1 MAPEKKADRA
11 NRIPISFLDSDDE
24 ARSTANS
31 DESSISPVPDD
42 DQELTND
49 MTAEDAAAAPAPEA
63 FDQDDASARPSPQA
77 DGSPADDAPSTGG
90 PEVAELVATRA
101 ELKRLEGE
109 VKELKDSLARRQ
121 ADFENYRKRMERE
134 RSETY
139 NRVVADI
146 AGKLLPVL
154 DNLKRA
160 LETEASI
167 EASESDEFRH
177 FLSGVDLIYK
187 QLNGVLDA
195 LGVKPVL
202 AEGEHFDPH
211 VHEAVVTEPT
221 DDYEPDTVM
230 QEIVRG
236 FRIGDKLIRPALVK
250 VAVKK

>member
-1 MAPEKKADRA
+1 MAPEGKDRS
-11 NRIPISFLDSDDE
+11 NIPINFLDSDGEDGPD
-24 ARSTANS
+24 AGADLVS
-31 DESSISPVPDD
+31 DGLSDD
-42 DQELTND
+42 DAESANAMDSEYNTTVDDDDVFEL
-49 MTAEDAAAAPAPEA
+49 
-63 FDQDDASARPSPQA
+63 DDEPLLPSPPA
-77 DGSPADDAPSTGG
+77 KGSTGDLALNMGG

-101 ELKRLEGE
+101 ELKRLQGE
-109 VKELKDSLARRQ
+109 VKELRDSLARRQ

-139 NRVVADI
+139 NRVVVDI
-146 AGKLLPVL
+146 AAKLLPVL

-160 LETEASI
+160 LEMEASV

-202 AEGEHFDPH
+202 AEGERFDPH
-211 VHEAVVTEPT
+211 LHEAVVTEPT

-236 FRIGDKLIRPALVK
+236 FRVGDKLIRPALVK

>member
-1 MAPEKKADRA
+1 MAPEGKDRS
-11 NRIPISFLDSDDE
+11 NIPINFLDSDGEDASDAGADQETDE
-24 ARSTANS
+24 LS
-31 DESSISPVPDD
+31 DD
-42 DQELTND
+42 DVELMDAMDSEDDTTAGDND
-49 MTAEDAAAAPAPEA
+49 VFELDDE
-63 FDQDDASARPSPQA
+63 FDQPLPPAK
-77 DGSPADDAPSTGG
+77 GSTGDLALNMGG

-109 VKELKDSLARRQ
+109 VKELRDTLARRQ

-134 RSETY
+134 RSETF
-139 NRVVADI
+139 NRVVVDI
-146 AGKLLPVL
+146 AAKLLPVL

-160 LETEASI
+160 LETEASV

-202 AEGEHFDPH
+202 AEGERFDPH
-211 VHEAVVTEPT
+211 LHEAVVTEPT
-221 DDYEPDTVM
+221 DDYEPDTVI

-236 FRIGDKLIRPALVK
+236 FRVGDKLIRPALVK

>member
-1 MAPEKKADRA
+1 MAPEDKGDAR
-11 NRIPISFLDSDDE
+11 NRIPISFSETEDE
-24 ARSTANS
+24 ANTTAS
-31 DESSISPVPDD
+31 GEDPAATSESADDWEVIVEDSPDD
-42 DQELTND
+42 YSSPDS
-49 MTAEDAAAAPAPEA
+49 P
-63 FDQDDASARPSPQA
+63 PSPLPQA
-77 DGSPADDAPSTGG
+77 DGSGEPASRGGG

-109 VKELKDSLARRQ
+109 VGELRDTVARRQ
-121 ADFENYRKRMERE
+121 ADFENYRKRMDRE
-134 RSETY
+134 RAETY

-146 AGKLLPVL
+146 AAKLLPVL

-160 LETEASI
+160 LETEASL

-187 QLNGVLDA
+187 QLAGVLDA
-195 LGVKPVL
+195 LGVKPVM
-202 AEGEHFDPH
+202 AEGEQFDPH
-211 VHEAVVTEPT
+211 LHEAVVTEST
-221 DDYEPDTVM
+221 DEYEPDTVI

>member
-1 MAPEKKADRA
+1 MAPEKNGDKRT
-11 NRIPISFLDSDDE
+11 RIPINFLDSDTE
-24 ARSTANS
+24 TGS
-31 DESSISPVPDD
+31 DAPSETGAAGESDD
-42 DQELTND
+42 DQELTNS
-49 MTAEDAAAAPAPEA
+49 MANSNATAAESEA
-63 FDQDDASARPSPQA
+63 FDSEEPSIQPSPQA
-77 DGSPADDAPSTGG
+77 DGSGEAAQSAGG

-101 ELKRLEGE
+101 ELKRLESE
-109 VKELKDSLARRQ
+109 VKELRDSLARRQ

-146 AGKLLPVL
+146 ASKLLPVL

-160 LETEASI
+160 LETEASV

-211 VHEAVVTEPT
+211 LHEAVVTEPT
-221 DDYEPDTVM
+221 DDYEPDTVI

>member
-1 MAPEKKADRA
+1 
-11 NRIPISFLDSDDE
+11 
-24 ARSTANS
+24 
-31 DESSISPVPDD
+31 
-42 DQELTND
+42 
-49 MTAEDAAAAPAPEA
+49 
-63 FDQDDASARPSPQA
+63 
-77 DGSPADDAPSTGG
+77 
-90 PEVAELVATRA
+90 
-101 ELKRLEGE
+101 
-109 VKELKDSLARRQ
+109 
-121 ADFENYRKRMERE
+121 MERE

-139 NRVVADI
+139 NRVVADV
-146 AGKLLPVL
+146 AAKLLPVL

-160 LETEASI
+160 LETEASV

-211 VHEAVVTEPT
+211 LHEAVVTEAT
-221 DDYEPDTVM
+221 DEFEPDTVI

-236 FRIGDKLIRPALVK
+236 FRMGDKLIRPALVK

>member
-1 MAPEKKADRA
+1 MAPEKNGDRP
-11 NRIPISFLDSDDE
+11 NRIPINFLDSDSETASGAPSE
-24 ARSTANS
+24 AGVAR
-31 DESSISPVPDD
+31 ESDD
-42 DQELTND
+42 DQELTNS
-49 MTAEDAAAAPAPEA
+49 MAPNDNARASESEA
-63 FDQDDASARPSPQA
+63 FDSEEQSIQPSPQA
-77 DGSPADDAPSTGG
+77 DGSGEAAQSAGG

-101 ELKRLEGE
+101 ELKRLESE
-109 VKELKDSLARRQ
+109 VKELRDSLARRQ

-146 AGKLLPVL
+146 AAKLLPVL

-160 LETEASI
+160 LETEASV

-211 VHEAVVTEPT
+211 LHEAVVTEST
-221 DDYEPDTVM
+221 DDYEPDTVI

>member
-1 MAPEKKADRA
+1 MQWA
-11 NRIPISFLDSDDE
+11 S
-24 ARSTANS
+24 STANS
-31 DESSISPVPDD
+31 EIG
-42 DQELTND
+42 TCC
-49 MTAEDAAAAPAPEA
+49 
-63 FDQDDASARPSPQA
+63 
-77 DGSPADDAPSTGG
+77 
-90 PEVAELVATRA
+90 RA

-109 VKELKDSLARRQ
+109 VKELRDSLARRQ

-134 RSETY
+134 RSETF
-139 NRVVADI
+139 NRVVVDI
-146 AGKLLPVL
+146 AAKLLPVL

-160 LETEASI
+160 LDTEASV

-202 AEGEHFDPH
+202 AEGERFDPH
-211 VHEAVVTEPT
+211 LHEAVVTEST
-221 DDYEPDTVM
+221 DDFEPDTVM

-236 FRIGDKLIRPALVK
+236 FRVGDKLIRPALVK

>member
-1 MAPEKKADRA
+1 MAPEGKDRS
-11 NRIPISFLDSDDE
+11 NIPINFLDSDGED
-24 ARSTANS
+24 AS
-31 DESSISPVPDD
+31 DAGADQETDGLSDD
-42 DQELTND
+42 DVELMNAMDSEDDTTAGDND
-49 MTAEDAAAAPAPEA
+49 VFELDDE
-63 FDQDDASARPSPQA
+63 FDQPLPPAK
-77 DGSPADDAPSTGG
+77 GSTGDLALNMGG

-109 VKELKDSLARRQ
+109 VKELRDSLARRQ

-134 RSETY
+134 RSETF
-139 NRVVADI
+139 NGVVVDI
-146 AGKLLPVL
+146 AAKLLPVL
-154 DNLKRA
+154 AHLKRA
-160 LETEASI
+160 FDTQASV

-187 QLNGVLDA
+187 QLYGVLDA

-202 AEGEHFDPH
+202 AEGEMFDPH
-211 VHEAVVTEPT
+211 LHEAVVTEPT

-236 FRIGDKLIRPALVK
+236 FRVGDRLIRPALVK